1 MEVRTGGAPSRCAFS
16 KLGFGFPDSGIPDSI
31 VEVVFLGR
39 RADLFKDRHFGP
51 VKGDLV
57 ADPGLRVRLWIGER
71 HRKLQVVRV
80 NSTIALLEAH
90 LVAVR
95 TAEMIEPGS
104 VVITN
109 GLDDER
115 ISFPFADRVSP
126 PCRIRILGEFA
137 AIRPDGAPYVME
149 LHVLQHP
156 VWSLNE
162 LKGPQVRFPKV
173 AWITHRF
180 TVRNFV
186 VPGAGRYRTRSI
198 AGLGGFELCLS
209 PCSHRRGIGV
219 GSHLRRRT
227 RIYFDG
233 LVIERMPLEITPFRG
248 HGPNG

>member
-51 VKGDLV
+51 VKRDLV
-57 ADPGLRVRLWIGER
+57 ADPGLRVGLWIREG

-80 NSTIALLEAH
+80 DSTVALLEAH

-95 TAEMIEPGS
+95 TAKMIEPRS

-109 GLDDER
+109 GLHDER
-115 ISFPFADRVSP
+115 ISFPFANRVSP

-156 VWSLNE
+156 VLSLNE
-162 LKGPQVRFPKV
+162 LKGSLPK
-173 AWITHRF
+173 
-180 TVRNFV
+180 
-186 VPGAGRYRTRSI
+186 GRVDNPS
-198 AGLGGFELCLS
+198 GHS
-209 PCSHRRGIGV
+209 SKHRRSRCREV
-219 GSHLRRRT
+219 PNEVHSWASWLRT
-227 RIYFDG
+227 
-233 LVIERMPLEITPFRG
+233 LPF
-248 HGPNG
+248 PMES